1 MALQKNNSIRH
12 FNLSQIFTKFGTK
25 QIVMERPIVENKIAE
40 VLKSHP
46 KGSVLFVD
54 NFLDYGNPES
64 VKKALLRL
72 KEKKILVRLAHG
84 IYLYPKIDKELG
96 VLFPS
101 TEDIAKAIARRDRAR
116 IIPTGVQALNKLGL
130 STQVPM
136 KVVYLTDG
144 AARSI
149 KVGKRTITFKNTSP
163 KNLMAQGEISSL
175 VIQALKTIGQLKVD
189 DETLLKIQTLLQKE
203 KIENRLND
211 AKLAPAW
218 INKIL
223 IKSIR

>member
-1 MALQKNNSIRH
+1 
-12 FNLSQIFTKFGTK
+12 
-25 QIVMERPIVENKIAE
+25 MERPIVENNIANE
-40 VLKSHP
+40 LKLLP
-46 KGSVLFVD
+46 QGSVFFVD
-54 NFLDYGNPES
+54 DFLDFGIPES

-72 KEKKILVRLAHG
+72 KEKEILVRLAHG
-84 IYLYPKIDKELG
+84 IYLYPKIDKEFG

-101 TEDIAKAIARRDRAR
+101 TEDIAKAIARRDKAR
-116 IIPTGVQALNKLGL
+116 IVLTGVQALNKLGL

-144 AARSI
+144 ATRNI

-163 KNLMAQGEISSL
+163 KNLSTKGEISSL
-175 VIQALKTIGQLKVD
+175 VIQALKTIGQTKVD
-189 DETLLKIQTLLQKE
+189 ENTISKIQTLLQKE
-203 KIENRLND
+203 KVENIIND

-223 IKSIR
+223 TQSIQ

>member
-1 MALQKNNSIRH
+1 M
-12 FNLSQIFTKFGTK
+12 G
-25 QIVMERPIVENKIAE
+25 RPIVENKIAE

-54 NFLDYGNPES
+54 NFLDYGNQES

-116 IIPTGVQALNKLGL
+116 IVPTGVQALNKLGL
-130 STQVPM
+130 STQ
-136 KVVYLTDG
+136 
-144 AARSI
+144 
-149 KVGKRTITFKNTSP
+149 NTSP
-163 KNLMAQGEISSL
+163 KNLMAKGEISSL

-218 INKIL
+218 INKIIIQT
-223 IKSIR
+223 IK

>member
-1 MALQKNNSIRH
+1 
-12 FNLSQIFTKFGTK
+12 
-25 QIVMERPIVENKIAE
+25 MERPIVENKIAE
-40 VLKSHP
+40 VLKSYP
-46 KGSVLFVD
+46 TGSVLFVGD
-54 NFLDYGNPES
+54 FLDYGNSES

-72 KEKKILVRLAHG
+72 KEKGILVSLAHG

-101 TEDIAKAIARRDRAR
+101 TEDIAKAIARRDKAR
-116 IIPTGVQALNKLGL
+116 IVTTGVQALNKLGL

-163 KNLMAQGEISSL
+163 KNLLAQGEISSL
-175 VIQALKTIGQLKVD
+175 VIQALKAIGQTNLD
-189 DETLLKIQTLLQKE
+189 DETILKIQMLLKKE
-203 KIENRLND
+203 KKENILND
-211 AKLAPAW
+211 AKLAPDW

-223 IKSIR
+223 KQEIR

>member
-1 MALQKNNSIRH
+1 
-12 FNLSQIFTKFGTK
+12 
-25 QIVMERPIVENKIAE
+25 MERPKVENKIAK
-40 VLKSHP
+40 VLKSYP

-54 NFLDYGNPES
+54 DFLDYGNSES
-64 VKKALLRL
+64 VKKSLHRL
-72 KEKKILVRLAHG
+72 KEKEILVRLAHG

-101 TEDIAKAIARRDRAR
+101 TEDIAKAIARRDKAR
-116 IIPTGVQALNKLGL
+116 IVPTGVQALNKLGL
-130 STQVPM
+130 SSQVPM

-163 KNLMAQGEISSL
+163 KNLLAKGEISSL
-175 VIQALKTIGQLKVD
+175 VIQALKTISQSKVD
-189 DETLLKIQTLLQKE
+189 DETLMKIQTLLKKE
-203 KIENRLND
+203 KIENRMND

-223 IKSIR
+223 TQTIE

>member
-1 MALQKNNSIRH
+1 
-12 FNLSQIFTKFGTK
+12 
-25 QIVMERPIVENKIAE
+25 MERPIVENKIAE
-40 VLKSHP
+40 VLKSQP

-54 NFLDYGNPES
+54 DFLDYGNSES

-72 KEKKILVRLAHG
+72 KEKEILVRLAHG
-84 IYLYPKIDKELG
+84 IYLYPKFDKELG

-101 TEDIAKAIARRDRAR
+101 TEDIAKAIARRDKAR
-116 IIPTGVQALNKLGL
+116 IVPTGVQALNKLGL

-149 KVGKRTITFKNTSP
+149 KIGKRTITFKNTSP
-163 KNLMAQGEISSL
+163 KNLLAQGEISSL
-175 VIQALKTIGQLKVD
+175 VIQALKTIGQSKVD
-189 DETLLKIQTLLQKE
+189 DETITKIQNLLKKE
-203 KIENRLND
+203 KTENTMND
-211 AKLAPAW
+211 AKLAPVW

-223 IKSIR
+223 IQAIK

>member
-1 MALQKNNSIRH
+1 
-12 FNLSQIFTKFGTK
+12 
-25 QIVMERPIVENKIAE
+25 MERPIVENNIANE
-40 VLKSHP
+40 LKLLP
-46 KGSVLFVD
+46 QGSVFFVD
-54 NFLDYGNPES
+54 DFLDFGNPES

-72 KEKKILVRLAHG
+72 KEKEILVRLAHG
-84 IYLYPKIDKELG
+84 IYLYPKIDKEFG

-101 TEDIAKAIARRDRAR
+101 TEDIAKAIARRDKAR
-116 IIPTGVQALNKLGL
+116 IVLTGVQALNKLGL

-144 AARSI
+144 ATRNI

-163 KNLMAQGEISSL
+163 KNLSTKGEISSL
-175 VIQALKTIGQLKVD
+175 VIQALKTIGQSKVD
-189 DETLLKIQTLLQKE
+189 ENTISKIKTLLQKE
-203 KIENRLND
+203 KIENIIND

-223 IKSIR
+223 TQSIQ

>member
-1 MALQKNNSIRH
+1 
-12 FNLSQIFTKFGTK
+12 
-25 QIVMERPIVENKIAE
+25 MERPIVESKIAE
-40 VLKSHP
+40 VLKSYP

-54 NFLDYGNPES
+54 DFLDYGNPES

-72 KEKKILVRLAHG
+72 KEKETLVRLAHG

-101 TEDIAKAIARRDRAR
+101 TEDIAKAIARRDKAR
-116 IIPTGVQALNKLGL
+116 IVPTGVQALNKLGL

-163 KNLMAQGEISSL
+163 KNLLAQGEISSL
-175 VIQALKTIGQLKVD
+175 VIQALKTIGQSKVD
-189 DETLLKIQTLLQKE
+189 NELLLKIQTLLKKE

-218 INKIL
+218 INKIIIQT
-223 IKSIR
+223 IK

>member
-1 MALQKNNSIRH
+1 
-12 FNLSQIFTKFGTK
+12 
-25 QIVMERPIVENKIAE
+25 MERPIVENNIANE
-40 VLKSHP
+40 LKLLP
-46 KGSVLFVD
+46 QGSVFFVD
-54 NFLDYGNPES
+54 DFLDFGNPES

-72 KEKKILVRLAHG
+72 KEKEILVRLAHG
-84 IYLYPKIDKELG
+84 IYLYPKIDKEFG

-101 TEDIAKAIARRDRAR
+101 TEDIAKAIARRDKAR
-116 IIPTGVQALNKLGL
+116 IVLTGVQALNKLGL

-144 AARSI
+144 ATRNI

-163 KNLMAQGEISSL
+163 KNLSTKGEISSL
-175 VIQALKTIGQLKVD
+175 VIQALKTIGQTKVD
-189 DETLLKIQTLLQKE
+189 ENTISKIKTLLQKE
-203 KIENRLND
+203 KIENIIND

-223 IKSIR
+223 TKSIQ

>member
-1 MALQKNNSIRH
+1 
-12 FNLSQIFTKFGTK
+12 
-25 QIVMERPIVENKIAE
+25 MERPKVENNIAKE
-40 VLKSHP
+40 LELHP
-46 KGSVLFVD
+46 KGSVFFVD
-54 NFLDYGNPES
+54 DFLDFGNPES

-72 KEKKILVRLAHG
+72 KEKEVLVRLAHG

-101 TEDIAKAIARRDRAR
+101 TEDIAKAIARRDKAR
-116 IIPTGVQALNKLGL
+116 IVLTGVQALNKLGL

-144 AARSI
+144 ATRNI

-163 KNLMAQGEISSL
+163 KNLSTNGEISSL
-175 VIQALKTIGQLKVD
+175 VIQALKTIGQTKVD
-189 DETLLKIQTLLQKE
+189 ENTISKIKTLLQKE
-203 KIENRLND
+203 KIENIIND

-223 IKSIR
+223 TKSIQ

>member
-1 MALQKNNSIRH
+1 
-12 FNLSQIFTKFGTK
+12 
-25 QIVMERPIVENKIAE
+25 MERPVVENKIAE
-40 VLKSHP
+40 ALKEYP

-54 NFLDYGNPES
+54 DFLDYGNPES
-64 VKKALLRL
+64 AKKALLRL
-72 KEKKILVRLAHG
+72 KEKNILVRLAHG
-84 IYLYPKIDKELG
+84 IYLYPKTDKELG

-116 IIPTGVQALNKLGL
+116 IVPTGIQALNKLGL

-149 KVGKRTITFKNTSP
+149 KVGKRIITFKKTSP
-163 KNLMAQGEISSL
+163 KNLLAQGEISSL
-175 VIQALKTIGQLKVD
+175 VIQALKTIGQKKLD
-189 DETLLKIQTLLQKE
+189 DESISKIHSILKNEKKE
-203 KIENRLND
+203 NILHD

-218 INKIL
+218 INRIL
-223 IKSIR
+223 MQAIR

>member
-1 MALQKNNSIRH
+1 
-12 FNLSQIFTKFGTK
+12 
-25 QIVMERPIVENKIAE
+25 MERPQVENKIAE
-40 VLKSHP
+40 VLKTNP

-54 NFLDYGNPES
+54 DFLGYGNPES

-72 KEKKILVRLAHG
+72 KEKEILVRLAHG

-101 TEDIAKAIARRDRAR
+101 TEEIANAIARRDKAR
-116 IIPTGVQALNKLGL
+116 IIPAGVQTLNKLGL

-144 AARSI
+144 SARTV
-149 KVGKRTITFKNTSP
+149 KVGKRTITFKKTSP
-163 KNLMAQGEISSL
+163 KNLLAQGEISSL
-175 VIQALKTIGQLKVD
+175 AIQALKTIGQKKVD
-189 DETLLKIQTLLQKE
+189 ENTIERIQAILKKE
-203 KIENRLND
+203 KKENIFND
-211 AKLAPAW
+211 AKISPAW

-223 IKSIR
+223 MPTIK